1 MDLTTLF
8 QQVGIALGLGL
19 LVGLQRESVASPL
32 AGLRTFPMI
41 TLLGAVC
48 GLLAT
53 KFGGWTIAA
62 GFVALGATIIV
73 GNLAMLRLEKPD
85 PGVTTEVAMLLMFG
99 VGALTVSGF
108 STLAIAI
115 GGGVAV
121 LLQFKTELKG
131 VAAKLG
137 DDLVAIMRFALIALV
152 ILPAL
157 PNREYGPFNVL
168 NPYEIWLMVVL
179 IVGISL
185 GGYIVYKF
193 FGERA
198 GVFLG
203 GILGG
208 IISSTA
214 TTVSYAKRT
223 KRVPKGSRIGAIV
236 IMIASTVLM
245 ARVLAEIALVGPKLL
260 PTATGPILAMLI
272 LQVIITAIAWFIGR
286 SDDADAMPAQE
297 NPSELKPAL
306 IFAGLYA
313 VVLIAVAAAKDHLGR
328 QGLYTVALV
337 SGLTDVDAI
346 TLSTARLVDGGRLD
360 AATGWRL
367 ILVATLS
374 NLVFKAATVAVLGSR
389 ALFLRILALFGAAFG
404 GGVLILMFWPG

>member
-1 MDLTTLF
+1 
-8 QQVGIALGLGL
+8 
-19 LVGLQRESVASPL
+19 
-32 AGLRTFPMI
+32 
-41 TLLGAVC
+41 
-48 GLLAT
+48 
-53 KFGGWTIAA
+53 

-245 ARVLAEIALVGPKLL
+245 ARVLAETALVGPKLL